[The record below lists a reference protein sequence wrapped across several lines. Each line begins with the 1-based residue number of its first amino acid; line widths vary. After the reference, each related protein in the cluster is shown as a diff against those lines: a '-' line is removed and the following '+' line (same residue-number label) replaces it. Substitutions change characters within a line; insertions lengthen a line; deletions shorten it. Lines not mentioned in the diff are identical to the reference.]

1 MIRPVT
7 PHDAAAIA
15 ALYNHYVLHTTAS
28 FEEEAVPVEAMRRRI
43 EETAARW
50 PYLVW
55 EEQGRVKGYCYAH
68 PWKERPAYRH
78 TLETTV
84 YLDPACTGRGIG
96 TRLMHALIGECRG
109 RGAHALVACITAGNE
124 PSCRLHRRLGFRQV
138 SEFHEVGF
146 KHGQWLGVVDYEL
159 SPL

>member
-68 PWKERPAYRH
+68 PWKARPAYRH

-96 TRLMHALIGECRG
+96 TQLMQ
-109 RGAHALVACITAGNE
+109 ALVADCRRRGAPVRRGLLYHAAGQKT
-124 PSCRLHRRLGFRQV
+124 RA
-138 SEFHEVGF
+138 
-146 KHGQWLGVVDYEL
+146 GQRPAQILPTFFVYL
-159 SPL
+159 SDV

>member
-55 EEQGRVKGYCYAH
+55 EEQGRVAGYCYAH
-68 PWKERPAYRH
+68 PWKARPAYRH

-109 RGAHALVACITAGNE
+109 RGAHALVACITADNTA
-124 PSCRLHRRLGFRQV
+124 SRRLHERLGFRQV

-146 KHGQWLGVVDYEL
+146 KHGRWLGVVDYEL

>member
-68 PWKERPAYRH
+68 PWKARPAYRH

-109 RGAHALVACITAGNE
+109 RARTRWWPASRRATSRAAACTGGWGSARC
-124 PSCRLHRRLGFRQV
+124 PSSTKWASSTG
-138 SEFHEVGF
+138 SG
-146 KHGQWLGVVDYEL
+146 WAWWTT
-159 SPL
+159 S

>member
-96 TRLMHALIGECRG
+96 TQLMHALIGECRG
-109 RGAHALVACITAGNE
+109 RGVHALVACITAGNTA
-124 PSCRLHRRLGFRQV
+124 SRRLHRRLGFRQV

-159 SPL
+159 RL

>member
-1 MIRPVT
+1 MFVLILIHPQTGAFCPCPRLGRVET
-7 PHDAAAIA
+7 RH
-15 ALYNHYVLHTTAS
+15 ALSLQ
-28 FEEEAVPVEAMRRRI
+28 
-43 EETAARW
+43 TAARW

-138 SEFHEVGF
+138 SEFHDVGF

-159 SPL
+159 RL

>member
-1 MIRPVT
+1 MIRPAT

-55 EEQGRVKGYCYAH
+55 EEQGRVAGYCYAH
-68 PWKERPAYRH
+68 PWKARPAYRH

-109 RGAHALVACITAGNE
+109 RGAHALVACITADNTA
-124 PSCRLHRRLGFRQV
+124 SRRLHERLGFRQV

-146 KHGQWLGVVDYEL
+146 KHGRWLGVVDYEL

>member
-55 EEQGRVKGYCYAH
+55 EEQGRVAGYCYAH

-84 YLDPACTGRGIG
+84 YLAPACTGRGIG

-109 RGAHALVACITAGNE
+109 RGVHALVACITAGNE

-138 SEFHEVGF
+138 SAFHEVGF

>member
-1 MIRPVT
+1 MIRPAT

-55 EEQGRVKGYCYAH
+55 EEQGRVAGYCYAH
-68 PWKERPAYRH
+68 PWKARPAYRH

-96 TRLMHALIGECRG
+96 TRLMHALIAACRQ
-109 RGAHALVACITAGNE
+109 RGAHALVACITADNTA
-124 PSCRLHRRLGFRQV
+124 SRRLHERLGFRQA

-146 KHGQWLGVVDYEL
+146 KHGRWLGVVDYEL